1 MKRHPV
7 LIGLSRDHHKALV
20 TAQYIKK
27 GAPTFR
33 GMPVSLD
40 GKLEYTVHFYKD
52 HLVDHF
58 RKEEEILFRVVQR
71 VDPAIGEFIDELI
84 NEHLAIKMLIQKME
98 ERDDPENVLNDL
110 GFLLEAHI
118 RKEERVFFQQVQET
132 LTEADFGEIARLM
145 KSQ

>member
-7 LIGLSRDHHKALV
+7 LLDLSRDHHKALV

-33 GMPVSLD
+33 GMPVSLE
-40 GKLEYTVHFYKD
+40 GKREYTIRFYKD
-52 HLVDHF
+52 HLIDHF
-58 RKEEEILFRVVQR
+58 RKEEEVLFPVVKKIN
-71 VDPAIGEFIDELI
+71 AATSALIDELI
-84 NEHLAIKMLIQKME
+84 SEHRAMEMLIQKME
-98 ERDDPENVLNDL
+98 EGDDLENVLNDL

-132 LTEADFGEIARLM
+132 LTEADFQEIGHLM
-145 KSQ
+145 KKQ

>member
-7 LIGLSRDHHKALV
+7 LADLSRDHHKALV

-33 GMPVSLD
+33 GMPVSLE
-40 GKLEYTVHFYKD
+40 GKKEYTLRFYKE

-58 RKEEEILFRVVQR
+58 LKEENVLFPAVQKIIPGTR
-71 VDPAIGEFIDELI
+71 ALIDELI
-84 NEHLAIKMLIQKME
+84 GEHQAMKMLIQKLE
-98 ERDDPENVLNDL
+98 EDDDSENTLNDL

-118 RKEERVFFQQVQET
+118 RKEERVFFQEIQEI
-132 LTEADFGEIARLM
+132 LTDDQFHEIALHM
-145 KSQ
+145 KSR

>member
-7 LIGLSRDHHKALV
+7 LADLSRDHHKALV

-33 GMPVSLD
+33 GMPVSLE
-40 GKLEYTVHFYKD
+40 GKKEYTLRFYKE

-58 RKEEEILFRVVQR
+58 LKEENVLFPAVQKIIPGTR
-71 VDPAIGEFIDELI
+71 ALIDELI
-84 NEHLAIKMLIQKME
+84 GEHQAMKMLIQKLE
-98 ERDDPENVLNDL
+98 EDDDSENTLNDL

-118 RKEERVFFQQVQET
+118 RKEERVFFQEIQEI
-132 LTEADFGEIARLM
+132 LTDEQFREIALHM
-145 KSQ
+145 KSR